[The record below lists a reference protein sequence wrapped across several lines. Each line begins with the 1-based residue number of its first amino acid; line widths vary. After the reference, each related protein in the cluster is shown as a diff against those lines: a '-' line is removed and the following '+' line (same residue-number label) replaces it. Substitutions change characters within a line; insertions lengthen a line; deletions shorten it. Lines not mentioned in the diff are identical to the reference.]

1 MNTLRLSF
9 IIISVLFSTQLLAAD
24 KLGTLTRDTELR
36 KAPSKSADII
46 TILSADNKVR
56 ILNRQGGWY
65 QVNNGIQ
72 AGWVRLLTVKLYRKN
87 TIALPTP
94 KNTDEED
101 EDDLLGNLA
110 TGREQSDEVTA
121 ATAVRGIDEEVLQ
134 NAEPDQE
141 ALKLLDQYAADASTG
156 QAAAEEVGLKN
167 KKLDYFG
174 ADKKPTPA
182 PKPKVEES
190 DDDQGDWP

>member
-1 MNTLRLSF
+1 VNTLRLSF